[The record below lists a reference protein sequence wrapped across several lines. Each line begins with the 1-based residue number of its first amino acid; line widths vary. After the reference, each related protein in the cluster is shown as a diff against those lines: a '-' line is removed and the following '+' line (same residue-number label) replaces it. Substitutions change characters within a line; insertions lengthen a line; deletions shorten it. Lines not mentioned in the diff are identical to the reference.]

1 MKSEKLSKDMLEGPV
16 ESTLLRLSLPMVMG
30 IISVMLINI
39 VDTFYIGQLGVSEL
53 AAVSFTFPVIF
64 TVMSLAFGVGIG
76 TSSVLSRAIGKGNL
90 AKVQQLTT
98 DSLILIALV
107 MAFISFLGIL
117 SLKPLFLAMGA
128 EEDLIPLIREYMLI
142 WYLGVGLVAIPI
154 VGNNAIRASG
164 DSKTPS
170 LVMMLVA
177 LINALLD
184 PLLIFG
190 IGPFPQMGIQGVAI
204 ATVISYC
211 FALIAGFW
219 LLGKKKRM
227 LDYSFPS
234 AQRIWESWK
243 HVLYIGLP
251 AALTSMLAPV
261 STALLTRM
269 VSDYGQDAVA
279 AFGVGTRLE
288 SLATIGMMAL
298 SAILTP
304 FIGQNLGAGNQ
315 QRIFTAMKYITRFS
329 MVWGIVVCIILAAVA
344 VPLATLFSKSEQV
357 QDLISSF
364 LWIVPVSYGFYG
376 MAMLAVSACNGLQK
390 PIQATS
396 INLMRLFILILPLAW
411 FGSWGWGLTGLFAGL
426 SAGNICSGTSAMF
439 WVRKRMLPQMRTVQ

>member
-1 MKSEKLSKDMLEGPV
+1 M
-16 ESTLLRLSLPMVMG
+16 TL
-30 IISVMLINI
+30 N
-39 VDTFYIGQLGVSEL
+39 
-53 AAVSFTFPVIF
+53 
-64 TVMSLAFGVGIG
+64 
-76 TSSVLSRAIGKGNL
+76 
-90 AKVQQLTT
+90 
-98 DSLILIALV
+98 
-107 MAFISFLGIL
+107 
-117 SLKPLFLAMGA
+117 PLFRAMGA
-128 EEDLIPLIREYMLI
+128 EEDLIPLIHEYMFI

-154 VGNNAIRASG
+154 VGNSAIRASG

-170 LVMMLVA
+170 LVMMMA
-177 LINALLD
+177 AIINAVLD

-190 IGPFPQMGIQGVAI
+190 LGPFPQMGIQGAAV

-211 FALIAGFW
+211 CALMAGLW
-219 LLGKKKRM
+219 VLGRKKDM
-227 LDYSFPS
+227 LDLSFPS
-234 AQRIWESWK
+234 PKRIWESWK

-251 AALTSMLAPV
+251 AGLTSMLAPV
-261 STALLTRM
+261 LTAVLTRM
-269 VSDYGQDAVA
+269 VSVYGEDAVA

-329 MVWGIVVCIILAAVA
+329 IVWGIVACIILAVVA
-344 VPLATLFSKSEQV
+344 VPLATLFSESEHV

-364 LWIVPVSYGFYG
+364 LWIVPISYGFYG

-390 PIQATS
+390 PIQATA

-426 SAGNICSGTSAMF
+426 SAGNIFSGTIAMF
-439 WVRKRMLPQMRTVQ
+439 WVRKRMLPQIKTVQQYPVT

>member
-1 MKSEKLSKDMLEGPV
+1 MLEGPV

-39 VDTFYIGQLGVSEL
+39 VDTFYIGQLGVREL
-53 AAVSFTFPVIF
+53 AAISFTFPVVF

-76 TSSVLSRAIGKGNL
+76 TSAVLSRAIGKGNL

-177 LINALLD
+177 IINALLD

-190 IGPFPQMGIQGVAI
+190 IGPFPQMGIQGAAI

-211 FALIAGFW
+211 CALIAGIW
-219 LLGKKKRM
+219 VLGKKKRM

-243 HVLYIGLP
+243 NVLYIGLP

>member
-1 MKSEKLSKDMLEGPV
+1 MLEGPV
-16 ESTLLRLSLPMVMG
+16 GSTLLRLALPMMMG
-30 IISVMLINI
+30 IVSVMLINI
-39 VDTFYIGQLGVSEL
+39 VDTFYIGQLGVREL
-53 AAVSFTFPVIF
+53 AAISFAFPVIS
-64 TVMSLAFGVGIG
+64 TLMSLAFGLGIG
-76 TSSVLSRAIGKGNL
+76 TSAVLSRAIGKGHM
-90 AKVQQLTT
+90 ARVRQLTT
-98 DSLILIALV
+98 HSLLLIALGMV
-107 MAFISFLGIL
+107 FISFLGIMTL
-117 SLKPLFLAMGA
+117 NPLFRAMGA
-128 EEDLIPLIREYMLI
+128 EEDLIPLIREYMFI

-154 VGNNAIRASG
+154 VGNSAIRASG

-170 LVMMLVA
+170 LVMMMA
-177 LINALLD
+177 AIINAVLD

-190 IGPFPQMGIQGVAI
+190 LGPFPQMGIQGAAV

-211 FALIAGFW
+211 CALMAGLW
-219 LLGKKKRM
+219 VLGRKKDM
-227 LDYSFPS
+227 LDLSFPS
-234 AQRIWESWK
+234 PKRIWESWK

-251 AALTSMLAPV
+251 AGLTSMLAPV
-261 STALLTRM
+261 LTAVLTRM
-269 VSDYGQDAVA
+269 VSVYGEDAVA

-329 MVWGIVVCIILAAVA
+329 IVWGVIACIILAALA
-344 VPLATLFSKSEQV
+344 VPLATLFSESEHV

-364 LWIVPVSYGFYG
+364 LWIVPISYGFYG

-390 PIQATS
+390 PIQATA

-426 SAGNICSGTSAMF
+426 SAGNIFSGTIAMF
-439 WVRKRMLPQMRTVQ
+439 WVRKRMLPQIKTVQQYPVT

>member
-1 MKSEKLSKDMLEGPV
+1 
-16 ESTLLRLSLPMVMG
+16 
-30 IISVMLINI
+30 
-39 VDTFYIGQLGVSEL
+39 
-53 AAVSFTFPVIF
+53 
-64 TVMSLAFGVGIG
+64 
-76 TSSVLSRAIGKGNL
+76 
-90 AKVQQLTT
+90 
-98 DSLILIALV
+98 
-107 MAFISFLGIL
+107 
-117 SLKPLFLAMGA
+117 
-128 EEDLIPLIREYMLI
+128 
-142 WYLGVGLVAIPI
+142 
-154 VGNNAIRASG
+154 
-164 DSKTPS
+164 
-170 LVMMLVA
+170 
-177 LINALLD
+177 
-184 PLLIFG
+184 
-190 IGPFPQMGIQGVAI
+190 
-204 ATVISYC
+204 
-211 FALIAGFW
+211 
-219 LLGKKKRM
+219 M